1 MFADPRTPHN
11 GLRLLCPPSVVK
23 GVGQSDLDDYRLMR
37 LINGIIEGGDEL
49 SGQLPLNTNLHTLN
63 GISFTKGCYIGQELT
78 QRTFHS
84 GVIRKM
90 ALPFAI
96 SETSLL
102 SDNCD
107 P

>member
-1 MFADPRTPHN
+1 M
-11 GLRLLCPPSVVK
+11 RLL
-23 GVGQSDLDDYRLMR
+23 
-37 LINGIIEGGDEL
+37 NGILEGGDEL
-49 SGQLPLNTNLHTLN
+49 SGQLPLNCNLHTLN

-96 SETSLL
+96 SESQIADVNVDPSSLVDQDFTDDL
-102 SDNCD
+102 
-107 P
+107 